1 MQKLLLIPVL
11 SFLLLLGGC
20 ASKPPAPQLSM
31 EQRQLLW
38 ESHRQQIM
46 ELTSWR
52 LEGRLGLRVPG
63 QSGSMSV
70 DWKQNSH
77 DYTIYLDGPLGQSL
91 AKVQGR
97 DGGVTVE
104 ASGEKFS
111 GHSPEQLLR
120 QVTGWD
126 LPVSHL
132 RYWVLGLPDPGAPF
146 DLMLDNTGNPSVLRQ
161 SGWIIEYQLFR
172 PQESV
177 ADACPHESSPGRYPD
192 DTGSKKLAIAITR
205 RLGLTALGLTYRYK
219 RIEFMHLQRLNLSP
233 VQWYLWVIHS

>member
-1 MQKLLLIPVL
+1 MQKLLLLPAL

-20 ASKPPAPQLSM
+20 ASRPPEPQLNM

-52 LEGRLGLRVPG
+52 LEGRLGLRVSG
-63 QSGSMSV
+63 QSGAMSV
-70 DWKQNSH
+70 DWQQNSS

-91 AKVQGR
+91 ARVQGHR
-97 DGGVTVE
+97 DGVTVE
-104 ASGEKFS
+104 ASGEKYS

-132 RYWVLGLPDPGAPF
+132 RYWVLGLPDPSAPF
-146 DLMLDNTGNPSVLRQ
+146 DLLLDNSGNPSVLTQ
-161 SGWIIEYQLFR
+161 SGWVIEYQLFR
-172 PQESV
+172 PQNQLPMPARMKV
-177 ADACPHESSPGRYPD
+177 RQGDIQM
-192 DTGSKKLAIAITR
+192 TLVTR
-205 RLGLTALGLTYRYK
+205 NWQLL
-219 RIEFMHLQRLNLSP
+219 
-233 VQWYLWVIHS
+233 